1 MPAGSRT
8 LLASG
13 KRRIDATGRRVLS
26 NASGPCCCP
35 TCPDL
40 ACGEIGTLYCDCW
53 SSTGGEICCYA
64 NNGTITIPFGT
75 ITPASGYE
83 SQPYADVLDD
93 LIAEVSGQSVDFVLS
108 PGNTSAS
115 FVRYGKISQ
124 IDGCNAVAW
133 LLTVSVGFDSPGTL
147 DMTYTASISIVGTNV
162 GRPHVL
168 GDPFPCTD
176 ANGTPTGS
184 RVVTGADN
192 FEVFLAQ
199 ANNVAYG
206 DCCGPG
212 DAIVLDFI
220 NTDYIDDESIEV
232 GPYTFDSECSPC
244 DNSEFPETVDFDLSQ
259 CFEGLP
265 TVSFNKIPDLG
276 SVGLDYE
283 LNTSGMTGIY
293 YWEIVGLII
302 PQMVEGTP
310 TGEDCNTNLQCCF
323 AIQYFMQVWD
333 ETDPENPVLV
343 QTCDVTAYKC
353 DGRLTVIGTY
363 DVDGG
368 GTVEVT
374 ATP

>member
-1 MPAGSRT
+1 
-8 LLASG
+8 
-13 KRRIDATGRRVLS
+13 
-26 NASGPCCCP
+26 
-35 TCPDL
+35 
-40 ACGEIGTLYCDCW
+40 
-53 SSTGGEICCYA
+53 
-64 NNGTITIPFGT
+64 
-75 ITPASGYE
+75 
-83 SQPYADVLDD
+83 VLDD
-93 LIAEVSGQSVDFVLS
+93 LIAEVSGQNVDFVLS
-108 PGNTSAS
+108 PANTSAA

-124 IDGCNAVAW
+124 IDGCYALAW
-133 LLTVSVGFDSPGTL
+133 LITVSVIFESAITR
-147 DMTYTASISIVGTNV
+147 DMAYTVTVSIVGTNV
-162 GRPHVL
+162 GKPHVL
-168 GDPFPCTD
+168 GDPYPCTD
-176 ANGTPTGS
+176 ENGTPTGS
-184 RVVTGADN
+184 LNVTGASN
-192 FEVFLAQ
+192 IGVLLAF
-199 ANNVAYG
+199 NTGDYFG
-206 DCCGPG
+206 DCCGP
-212 DAIVLDFI
+212 DEAIVLDDI
-220 NTDYIDDESIEV
+220 NTDYIDDESIDV

-259 CFEGLP
+259 CFSGLP
-265 TVSFNKIPDLG
+265 TVSFSKIPGLG

-283 LNTSGMTGIY
+283 LNTSGTTGIY

-302 PQMVEGTP
+302 PQMVVGTP